1 MNGKIIAVCGG
12 NGVGKSTICTNLA
25 TVLSED
31 KIVILFAPRTD
42 YPSIQSFFDMN
53 IAENKSLKKL
63 YDDMSIEE
71 SVDIKEYLVQYK
83 NSNIFILSA
92 PDTTNV
98 LTFADN
104 KILPEQNK
112 CINMLIAL
120 QRMCDYL
127 IIDCDTNVT
136 NHVSAWGLNYA
147 DIVINVMKPTQQGL
161 RIANAYQ
168 GYFSEIWRGKVV
180 NVVNADKN
188 YIGTSDF
195 EKALD
200 VPVKFDIELPY
211 DEQVE
216 LSENTGVPIIN
227 EYHKVKL
234 FGGNYKKAFMEL
246 VDIIL
251 TDNEE

>member
-1 MNGKIIAVCGG
+1 V
-12 NGVGKSTICTNLA
+12 
-25 TVLSED
+25 
-31 KIVILFAPRTD
+31 
-42 YPSIQSFFDMN
+42 
-53 IAENKSLKKL
+53 
-63 YDDMSIEE
+63 
-71 SVDIKEYLVQYK
+71 
-83 NSNIFILSA
+83 
-92 PDTTNV
+92 
-98 LTFADN
+98 
-104 KILPEQNK
+104 
-112 CINMLIAL
+112 LIAL

-188 YIGTSDF
+188 YIGISDF

>member
-1 MNGKIIAVCGG
+1 MTFRLYLPDVEKKQKSYLTDNHGGKKMNGKIIAVCGG

-42 YPSIQSFFDMN
+42 YPSIQSFLDMN

-147 DIVINVMKPTQQGL
+147 DMVINVMKPTQQGL

-188 YIGTSDF
+188 YIG
-195 EKALD
+195 
-200 VPVKFDIELPY
+200 I
-211 DEQVE
+211 
-216 LSENTGVPIIN
+216 SEFPSLTGVIHFLI
-227 EYHKVKL
+227 
-234 FGGNYKKAFMEL
+234 YK
-246 VDIIL
+246 I
-251 TDNEE
+251 

>member
-42 YPSIQSFFDMN
+42 YPSIQSFLDMN

-147 DIVINVMKPTQQGL
+147 DMVINVMKPTQQGL

-188 YIGTSDF
+188 YIGISDF